1 MKINDIN
8 RTGMVNPYR
17 KAMTAPPATRTHKH
31 DKKADNVQF
40 SEAGRK
46 LLEAA
51 ADPERAAKISRLKES
66 VATGTYHV
74 EAGKIAE
81 KLLPY
86 LMDHDY

>member
-1 MKINDIN
+1 MKINDLN

-17 KAMTAPPATRTHKH
+17 NQMKSAYANQA
-31 DKKADNVQF
+31 DKKDKTRDNVQF
-40 SEAGRK
+40 SDEARK

-51 ADPERAAKISRLKES
+51 ADPDRAAKIAKLKES
-66 VATGTYHV
+66 VQTGTYYV

-86 LMDHDY
+86 LTGNK